1 MQSGFYGWQM
11 IAVIP
16 HKYARIYIMEEV
28 FLPRTDFSDYEDFY
42 KNYKINVP
50 EHFNFSY
57 DVMDVLAVK
66 AGDKRALVWTNDE
79 GIFHEFSFAELKKRI
94 DAAASFFSQAGI
106 GKGDM
111 VMLILQRRY
120 EFWFS
125 ILALHKL
132 GATVI
137 PATHMLT
144 KEDIVYRNNAAS
156 IKAVVAVNDGD
167 ILAHIDAS
175 LPESPSLKIRIAVN
189 PHGLDVPSDTDC
201 TSPDGTV
208 HAGKALPAGWL
219 DFVTGTAAAP
229 AFKAPTAEERKAL
242 NNNDDIMLAY
252 FTSGTT
258 SHPKL
263 VAHDFTYPLG
273 HIVTAK
279 YWQQVKKG
287 GLHLTVADT
296 GWGKAVWGKLYG
308 QFICECAVFVYD
320 YHAKF
325 KPVDL
330 LKQVEAHK
338 ITSFCAP
345 PTIYRFLIQED
356 LSQYDLSTLE
366 HCSTA
371 GEPLSEE
378 VFNKWKSMTGLEL
391 REGFGQTE
399 TTCSILNFGQERVKP
414 GSIGKPAPYYNVVL
428 LNDDLEECEDG
439 EVGQIAFP
447 IKDGRFPGLFLEY
460 YRDPQKTA
468 EVNHDGYYFTGDTAW
483 RDEDGFFWFT
493 GRSDDVIK
501 CSGYRIGTFEVESV
515 LMQHPAVVE
524 CAVTAAPDPVRGQ
537 VVKATIVLAKSYKP
551 GSSELVK
558 EIQKFVKETTAP
570 YKYPRIVEFVDEL
583 PKTISGKI
591 KRKDIREKADK

>member
-1 MQSGFYGWQM
+1 
-11 IAVIP
+11 
-16 HKYARIYIMEEV
+16 MEEKY
-28 FLPRTDFSDYEDFY
+28 LPRTEFSSYEDFFA
-42 KNYKINVP
+42 NYKVVIP
-50 EHFNFSY
+50 ENFNFAY
-57 DVMDVLAVK
+57 DVMDALA
-66 AGDKRALVWTNDE
+66 DKRGNDRALVWTNDE
-79 GIFHEFSFAELKKRI
+79 GLSLEFTYEEIRKRTNK
-94 DAAASFFSQAGI
+94 AAQFFQNCGI
-106 GKGDM
+106 GRGDM

-120 EFWFS
+120 EFWIS

-132 GATVI
+132 GASVI

-144 KEDIVYRNNAAS
+144 KDDIVYRNNVAD
-156 IKAVVAVNDGD
+156 IKAIVAVNDGD
-167 ILAHIDAS
+167 ILKHIDDS
-175 LPESPSLKIRIAVN
+175 VPESPSLKVRIAAN
-189 PHGLDVPSDTDC
+189 AHGLDLVNGQSY

-208 HAGKALPAGWL
+208 YESKALPEGWL
-219 DFVTGTAAAP
+219 DFSEGVAAADELRV
-229 AFKAPTAEERKAL
+229 PTAEDRKKI
-242 NNNDDIMLAY
+242 NSNDDIMLSY

-273 HIVTAK
+273 HIPTAK
-279 YWQQVKKG
+279 YWQQVQNG

-308 QFICECAVFVYD
+308 QWLCECAVFVYD
-320 YHAKF
+320 YHARF

-330 LKQVEAHK
+330 MAKIEAYH

-356 LSQYDLSTLE
+356 LSKYDLSSLK

-371 GEPLSEE
+371 GEALSDE
-378 VFNKWKSMTGLEL
+378 VYNKWLEITGLEL

-399 TTCSILNFGQERVKP
+399 TTLSLFNFGNEKVKP
-414 GSIGKPAPYYNVVL
+414 GSIGKPAPYYNAVL
-428 LNDDLEECEDG
+428 LDENLQPCEDG
-439 EVGQIAFP
+439 EVGEIAFP
-447 IKDGRFPGLFLEY
+447 LKDGKFPGLFIDY
-460 YRDPQKTA
+460 YRDPEKKA
-468 EVNHDGYYFTGDTAW
+468 EVIHDGYYFTGDTAW

-524 CAVTAAPDPVRGQ
+524 CAITGAPDPIRGQ
-537 VVKATIVLAKSYKP
+537 VVKATIVLAKGYTASD
-551 GSSELVK
+551 ELVK
-558 EIQKFVKETTAP
+558 DIQTFVKKTTAP

-591 KRKDIREKADK
+591 KRRDLRKKDEK

>member
-1 MQSGFYGWQM
+1 
-11 IAVIP
+11 
-16 HKYARIYIMEEV
+16 MEEL
-28 FLPRTDFSDYEDFY
+28 FLEKTNFENYEDFFQ
-42 KNYKINVP
+42 NYKLKVP
-50 EHFNFSY
+50 ENYNFSY
-57 DVMDVLAVK
+57 DVMDVLAQK
-66 AGDKRALVWTNDE
+66 TPNKRAIVWTNDE
-79 GIFHEFSFAELKKRI
+79 GVFHEFSYAEIKRRTDVCAAFFAE
-94 DAAASFFSQAGI
+94 QGI

-120 EFWFS
+120 EFWIS

-132 GATVI
+132 GACVI

-156 IKAVVAVNDGD
+156 IKGIVAVNAGD
-167 ILAHIDAS
+167 IIKHVSDS
-175 LPESPSLKIRIAVN
+175 LPESPSVKVLIGVN
-189 PHGLDVPSDTDC
+189 PHGFDLACGVKLTGV
-201 TSPDGTV
+201 DGTV
-208 HAGKALPAGWL
+208 YDTPDLEAPWVDFVEGCNKVMEDEQNGKAL
-219 DFVTGTAAAP
+219 
-229 AFKAPTAEERKAL
+229 AFKSPANKKERAEI
-242 NNNDDIMLAY
+242 NSNSDYMLAY

-279 YWQQVKKG
+279 YWQQVKKD

-308 QFICECAVFVYD
+308 QLTCECAVFVYD
-320 YHAKF
+320 YHARF
-325 KPVDL
+325 KPIDL
-330 LKQVEAHK
+330 IKKIEEYK

-356 LSQYDLSTLE
+356 LSGFNLESLE

-371 GEPLSEE
+371 GEPLSDE
-378 VFNKWKSMTGLEL
+378 VFNRWKDITGIEL

-399 TTCSILNFGQERVKP
+399 TTLSLLNFGNERVKP

-428 LNDDLEECEDG
+428 LNDEGRECEDG
-439 EVGQIAFP
+439 EVGEIAFP
-447 IKDGRFPGLFLEY
+447 LKNGKFPGLFCEY
-460 YRDPQKTA
+460 YRDPEKTA
-468 EVNHDGYYFTGDTAW
+468 DVLRDGYYWTGDTAW

-537 VVKATIVLAKSYKP
+537 VVKATIVLAKGYEP
-551 GSSELVK
+551 GEELVK
-558 EIQKFVKETTAP
+558 DIQTFVKTTTAP
-570 YKYPRIVEFVDEL
+570 YKYPRIVEFVEEL

-591 KRKDIREKADK
+591 KRRDIREKNK

>member
-1 MQSGFYGWQM
+1 
-11 IAVIP
+11 
-16 HKYARIYIMEEV
+16 MEEL
-28 FLPRTDFSDYEDFY
+28 FLPRTEFENYEDFF

-50 EHFNFSY
+50 ENFNFSY
-57 DVMDVLAVK
+57 DVMDVLASK
-66 AGDKRALVWTNDE
+66 TPDARAILWTNDE
-79 GIFHEFSFAELKKRI
+79 GLTKEFTFAEIKERTDKV
-94 DAAASFFSQAGI
+94 ASFFQASGI
-106 GKGDM
+106 NKGDF
-111 VMLILQRRY
+111 VMLVLQRRY
-120 EFWFS
+120 EFWLS
-125 ILALHKL
+125 ILALHKI
-132 GATVI
+132 GASVI

-144 KEDIVYRNNAAS
+144 KEDIVYRNNAAN
-156 IKAVVAVNDGD
+156 IKGIIAVNDGD
-167 ILAHIDAS
+167 ILSHVDAS
-175 LPESPSLKIRIAVN
+175 LPESPSLKVRIAAN
-189 PHGLDVPSDTDC
+189 SYGIDVPNGENF

-208 HAGKALPAGWL
+208 HEGKKLPEGWL
-219 DFVTGTAAAP
+219 DFTTGEKNASP
-229 AFKAPTAEERKAL
+229 FEPQPRDKI
-242 NNNDDIMLAY
+242 NSNDDIMLAY

-263 VAHDFTYPLG
+263 VSHNFTYPLG

-308 QFICECAVFVYD
+308 QLICECGVFVYD

-325 KPVDL
+325 KPTDL
-330 LKQVEAHK
+330 LTQVEKHK

-356 LSQYDLSTLE
+356 LSSYDLSSLE

-371 GEPLSEE
+371 GEPLSDE
-378 VFNKWKSMTGLEL
+378 VFNKWKSLTGLEL

-399 TTCSILNFGQERVKP
+399 TTLSIFNFGNEKVKP

-428 LNDDLEECEDG
+428 LDDEGNECEDG
-439 EVGQIAFP
+439 EVGEIAFP
-447 IKDGRFPGLFLEY
+447 LKNGRFPGLFMEY
-460 YRDPQKTA
+460 YGDPEKTN
-468 EVNHDGYYFTGDTAW
+468 EVIRDGYYFTGDTAW
-483 RDEDGFFWFT
+483 RDEDGFLWFM

-537 VVKATIVLAKSYKP
+537 VVKATIILAKDYKP
-551 GSSELVK
+551 GSPELVK

-570 YKYPRIVEFVDEL
+570 YKYPRIVDFVDEL

-591 KRKDIREKADK
+591 KRKDIRNK

>member
-1 MQSGFYGWQM
+1 
-11 IAVIP
+11 
-16 HKYARIYIMEEV
+16 MEER
-28 FLPRTDFSDYEDFY
+28 FLEKTDF
-42 KNYKINVP
+42 KNYKDFVNNYKIKIP
-50 EHFNFSY
+50 ENFNFAY
-57 DVMDVLAVK
+57 DVMDEIAK
-66 AGDKRALVWTNDE
+66 NNPDGKALVWTNDE
-79 GIFHEFSFAELKKRI
+79 GDYLEISFAKMKELS
-94 DAAASFFSQAGI
+94 DAAASFFMEQGV
-106 GKGDM
+106 KRGDF

-120 EFWFS
+120 EFWLS
-125 ILALHKL
+125 ILALHKI
-132 GATVI
+132 GASVI

-144 KEDIVYRNNAAS
+144 KEDIVYRNNAAN
-156 IKAVVAVNDGD
+156 IKAIVAVNDGD
-167 ILAHIDAS
+167 ILSHVDAS
-175 LPESPSLKIRIAVN
+175 LPESPSLKVRIAAN
-189 PHGLDVPSDTDC
+189 SYGIDVPNGENF

-208 HAGKALPAGWL
+208 HEGKKLPEGWL
-219 DFVTGTAAAP
+219 DFTTGEKNATP
-229 AFKAPTAEERKAL
+229 FEPQPRDKI
-242 NNNDDIMLAY
+242 NSNDDIMLAY

-263 VAHDFTYPLG
+263 VSHNFTYPLG

-308 QFICECAVFVYD
+308 QLICECGVFVYD

-325 KPVDL
+325 KPTDL
-330 LKQVEAHK
+330 LTQVEKHK

-356 LSQYDLSTLE
+356 LSSYDLSSLE

-371 GEPLSEE
+371 GEPLSDE
-378 VFNKWKSMTGLEL
+378 VFNKWKSLTGLEL

-399 TTCSILNFGQERVKP
+399 TTLSILNFGNEKFKP

-428 LNDDLEECEDG
+428 LDDEGNECEDG
-439 EVGQIAFP
+439 EVGEIAFP
-447 IKDGRFPGLFLEY
+447 LKNGAFPGLFMEY
-460 YRDPQKTA
+460 YGDPEKTN
-468 EVNHDGYYFTGDTAW
+468 EVMRDGYYFTGDTAW
-483 RDEDGFFWFT
+483 RDEDGFLWFM

-537 VVKATIVLAKSYKP
+537 VVKATIILAKDYKP
-551 GSSELVK
+551 GSPELVK

-570 YKYPRIVEFVDEL
+570 YKYPRIVDFVDEL

-591 KRKDIREKADK
+591 KRKDIRNK

>member
-1 MQSGFYGWQM
+1 
-11 IAVIP
+11 
-16 HKYARIYIMEEV
+16 MEEL
-28 FLPRTDFSDYEDFY
+28 FLPRTDFENYQDFFE
-42 KNYKINVP
+42 NYKINVP
-50 EHFNFSY
+50 DNFNFSY
-57 DVMDVLAVK
+57 DVMDALAEK
-66 AGDKRALVWTNDE
+66 SPDARAILWTNDE
-79 GIFHEFSFAELKKRI
+79 GLQKEFTFKDIKERTDKT
-94 DAAASFFSQAGI
+94 ASFFQACGI
-106 GKGDM
+106 NKGDF

-120 EFWFS
+120 EFWLS

-132 GATVI
+132 GAAVI

-144 KEDIVYRNNAAS
+144 KEDIVYRNNAAN
-156 IKAVVAVNDGD
+156 IKAIVAVNDGD
-167 ILAHIDAS
+167 ILSHVDSS
-175 LPESPSLKIRIAVN
+175 LPESPSLKIRIAAN
-189 PHGLDVPSDTDC
+189 PHGLDVPNGESF

-208 HAGKALPAGWL
+208 HEGKPLPEGWL
-219 DFVTGTAAAP
+219 DFTTGEKNAAAFVP
-229 AFKAPTAEERKAL
+229 APRKEINK
-242 NNNDDIMLAY
+242 NNDIMLAY

-263 VAHDFTYPLG
+263 VAHNFTYPLG

-308 QFICECAVFVYD
+308 QLICECGVFVYD
-320 YHAKF
+320 YHARF
-325 KPVDL
+325 KPTDL
-330 LKQVEAHK
+330 LSQVEKHK

-356 LSQYDLSTLE
+356 LSSYDLSSLE

-371 GEPLSEE
+371 GEPLSDE
-378 VFNKWKSMTGLEL
+378 VFNKWKSITGLEL

-399 TTCSILNFGQERVKP
+399 TALSIFNFGNEKVKP

-428 LNDDLEECEDG
+428 LDENNEECEDG
-439 EVGQIAFP
+439 EVGEIAFP
-447 IKDGRFPGLFLEY
+447 LKNGSFPGLFMEY
-460 YRDPQKTA
+460 FGDPEKTK
-468 EVNHDGYYFTGDTAW
+468 EVIRDGYYFTGDTAW
-483 RDEDGFFWFT
+483 RDEDGFLWFM

-537 VVKATIVLAKSYKP
+537 VVKATIILAKDYKP
-551 GSSELVK
+551 GNAELVK
-558 EIQKFVKETTAP
+558 DIQKFVKETTAP
-570 YKYPRIVEFVDEL
+570 YKYPRIVEFVEEL

-591 KRKDIREKADK
+591 KRKDIRNK

>member
-1 MQSGFYGWQM
+1 
-11 IAVIP
+11 
-16 HKYARIYIMEEV
+16 MEEL
-28 FLPRTDFSDYEDFY
+28 FLPRTEFENYEDFF

-50 EHFNFSY
+50 NNFNFAY
-57 DVMDVLAVK
+57 DVMDVLAEK
-66 AGDKRALVWTNDE
+66 TPDARAILWTNDE
-79 GIFHEFSFAELKKRI
+79 GLQKTFTFADIKERTDKT
-94 DAAASFFSQAGI
+94 ASFFKSCGI
-106 GKGDM
+106 NKGDF

-120 EFWFS
+120 EFWLS

-132 GATVI
+132 GAAVI

-144 KEDIVYRNNAAS
+144 KEDIVYRNNAAN
-156 IKAVVAVNDGD
+156 IKAIVAVNDGD
-167 ILAHIDAS
+167 ILSHIDAS
-175 LPESPSLKIRIAVN
+175 LPESPSLKIRIAAN
-189 PHGLDVPSDTDC
+189 PHGLDVPNGESF

-208 HAGKALPAGWL
+208 HEGKSLPEGWL
-219 DFVTGTAAAP
+219 DFTTGEKNAAAFVP
-229 AFKAPTAEERKAL
+229 ESREKINSNE
-242 NNNDDIMLAY
+242 DVMLAY

-263 VAHDFTYPLG
+263 VAHNFTYPLG

-308 QFICECAVFVYD
+308 QLICECGVFVYD
-320 YHAKF
+320 YHARF
-325 KPVDL
+325 KPTDL
-330 LKQVEAHK
+330 LAQVEKHK

-356 LSQYDLSTLE
+356 LSSYDLSSLE

-371 GEPLSEE
+371 GEPLSDE
-378 VFNKWKSMTGLEL
+378 VFNKWKAITGLEL

-399 TTCSILNFGQERVKP
+399 TTLSILNFGNEKVKP

-428 LNDDLEECEDG
+428 LDENNQECEDG
-439 EVGQIAFP
+439 EVGEIAFP
-447 IKDGRFPGLFLEY
+447 LKDGAFPGLFMEY
-460 YRDPQKTA
+460 YGDKEKTS
-468 EVNHDGYYFTGDTAW
+468 EVMRDGYYFTGDTAW
-483 RDEDGFFWFT
+483 RDEDGFLWFM

-537 VVKATIVLAKSYKP
+537 VVKATIILAKDYKP
-551 GSSELVK
+551 GNAELVK
-558 EIQKFVKETTAP
+558 DIQKFVKETTAP
-570 YKYPRIVEFVDEL
+570 YKYPRIVEFVEEL

-591 KRKDIREKADK
+591 KRKDIRNK

>member
-1 MQSGFYGWQM
+1 
-11 IAVIP
+11 
-16 HKYARIYIMEEV
+16 MEEL
-28 FLPRTDFSDYEDFY
+28 FLPRTEFENYEDFF

-50 EHFNFSY
+50 ENFNFSY
-57 DVMDVLAVK
+57 DVMDVLASK
-66 AGDKRALVWTNDE
+66 TPDARAILWTNDE
-79 GIFHEFSFAELKKRI
+79 GLTKEFTFAEIKERTDKV
-94 DAAASFFSQAGI
+94 ASFFQASGI
-106 GKGDM
+106 NKGDF
-111 VMLILQRRY
+111 VMLVLQRRY
-120 EFWFS
+120 EFWLS
-125 ILALHKL
+125 ILALHKI
-132 GATVI
+132 GASVI

-144 KEDIVYRNNAAS
+144 KEDIVYRNNAAN
-156 IKAVVAVNDGD
+156 IKGIIAVNDGD
-167 ILAHIDAS
+167 ILSHVDAS
-175 LPESPSLKIRIAVN
+175 LPESPSLKVRIAAN
-189 PHGLDVPSDTDC
+189 SYGIDVPNGENF

-208 HAGKALPAGWL
+208 HEGKKLPEGWL
-219 DFVTGTAAAP
+219 DFTTGEKNATP
-229 AFKAPTAEERKAL
+229 FEPLPRDKI
-242 NNNDDIMLAY
+242 NSNDDIMLAY

-263 VAHDFTYPLG
+263 VSHNFTYPLG

-308 QFICECAVFVYD
+308 QLICECGVFVYD

-325 KPVDL
+325 KPTDL
-330 LKQVEAHK
+330 LTQVEKHK

-356 LSQYDLSTLE
+356 LSSYDLSSLE

-371 GEPLSEE
+371 GEPLSDE
-378 VFNKWKSMTGLEL
+378 VFNKWKSLTGLEL

-399 TTCSILNFGQERVKP
+399 TTLSIFNFGNEKVKP

-428 LNDDLEECEDG
+428 LDDEGNECEDG
-439 EVGQIAFP
+439 EVGEIAFP
-447 IKDGRFPGLFLEY
+447 LKNGRFPGLFMEY
-460 YRDPQKTA
+460 YGDPDKTN
-468 EVNHDGYYFTGDTAW
+468 EVIRDGYYFTGDTAW
-483 RDEDGFFWFT
+483 RDEDGFLWFM

-537 VVKATIVLAKSYKP
+537 VVKATIILAKDYKP
-551 GSSELVK
+551 GSPELVK

-570 YKYPRIVEFVDEL
+570 YKYPRIVDFVDEL

-591 KRKDIREKADK
+591 KRKDIRNK

>member
-1 MQSGFYGWQM
+1 
-11 IAVIP
+11 
-16 HKYARIYIMEEV
+16 MEEV
-28 FLPRTDFSDYEDFY
+28 FLPRTDFKDYEDFF
-42 KNYKINVP
+42 KNYKINIP
-50 EHFNFSY
+50 ENFNFAY
-57 DVMDVLAVK
+57 DVMDVLASK
-66 AGDKRALVWTNDE
+66 TPDKRALVWTNDE
-79 GIFHEFSFAELKKRI
+79 GLFVEFTYADLKKRT
-94 DAAASFFSQAGI
+94 DATASFFKSLGI
-106 GKGDM
+106 AKGDM

-120 EFWFS
+120 EFWLS

-132 GATVI
+132 GASVI

-156 IKAVVAVNDGD
+156 IKAVIAVHDGD
-167 ILAHIDAS
+167 ILSHVDSS
-175 LPESPSLKIRIAVN
+175 LPESPSLKIRVAVN
-189 PHGLDVPSDTDC
+189 PHGLDVPNGKEY
-201 TSPDGTV
+201 TSPDGTF
-208 HAGKALPAGWL
+208 HESRPLPAGWE
-219 DFVTGTAAAP
+219 DFSSGTAAAP
-229 AFKAPTAEERKAL
+229 AFVTPVGDERKKI
-242 NNNDDIMLAY
+242 NKNDDIMLAY

-279 YWQQVKKG
+279 YWQQVKKD

-325 KPVDL
+325 KPLDL
-330 LKQVEAHK
+330 IKQIEKHH

-356 LSQYDLSTLE
+356 LSVFDLSSLE

-378 VFNKWKSMTGLEL
+378 VFNKWKKLTGLEL

-399 TTCSILNFGQERVKP
+399 TTLSILNFGNEAVKP

-428 LNDDLEECEDG
+428 LDENNEECEDG
-439 EVGQIAFP
+439 EVGEIAFP
-447 IKDGRFPGLFLEY
+447 IAGGRFPGLFMEY
-460 YRDPQKTA
+460 YRDSAKTA
-468 EVNHDGYYFTGDTAW
+468 EVMRDGYYFTGDTAW
-483 RDEDGFFWFT
+483 RDEDGFLWFT

-537 VVKATIVLAKSYKP
+537 VVKATIVLAAAYKP
-551 GSSELVK
+551 GSADLIK

-570 YKYPRIVEFVDEL
+570 YKYPRIVEFVEEL

-591 KRKDIREKADK
+591 KRREIRERK